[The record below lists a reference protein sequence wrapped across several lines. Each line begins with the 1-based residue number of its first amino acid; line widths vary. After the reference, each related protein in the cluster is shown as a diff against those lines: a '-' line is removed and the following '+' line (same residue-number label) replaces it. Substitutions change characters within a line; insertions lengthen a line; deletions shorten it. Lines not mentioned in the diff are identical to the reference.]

1 MAEQRAQRGAA
12 GRAGARAIARAQPRA
27 IARAPPRA
35 TNVADLHYELCATP
49 HFVRVFALRRPKPE
63 GYRLVNVTSK
73 SAEPIWR
80 QLSPFNLGPVEVR
93 TPRGVFA
100 AANVENAWQ
109 YSKVY
114 AVGPDGEPFVDADG
128 APNDRWYAWARAGWA
143 RRDAVRFPMGR
154 GARPLYSLGVEGE
167 DKLVRLPYIEAR
179 KRLYAPWYAATA
191 AATPAY
197 AELAAMCAAVERAAA
212 PAVPAVPAVPLPAV
226 PLPAAPLPAAP
237 LPAAPLPAAPLPAAP
252 LPAAPLP
259 AVPFSLPIGLVD
271 FDGWDHIGQGYSLAE
286 ALNAPHPK
294 FGHAFVIA
302 GMLTGDRCWE

>member
-1 MAEQRAQRGAA
+1 MKARPLSQRR
-12 GRAGARAIARAQPRA
+12 RAT
-27 IARAPPRA
+27 ARAPPRA
-35 TNVADLHYELCATP
+35 TNVADLHHELCATP

-73 SAEPIWR
+73 SAEPLWR

-114 AVGPDGEPFVDADG
+114 AVGPGGEPFVDADG

-154 GARPLYSLGVEGE
+154 GARPLYSLGVEGDE
-167 DKLVRLPYIEAR
+167 LVRLPYIEAR

-197 AELAAMCAAVERAAA
+197 AELATICA
-212 PAVPAVPAVPLPAV
+212 AVPAVPALPAD
-226 PLPAAPLPAAP
+226 LPAALPAA
-237 LPAAPLPAAPLPAAP
+237 
-252 LPAAPLP
+252 
-259 AVPFSLPIGLVD
+259 LPIGLVD

-294 FGHAFVIA
+294 FGHAFVLV